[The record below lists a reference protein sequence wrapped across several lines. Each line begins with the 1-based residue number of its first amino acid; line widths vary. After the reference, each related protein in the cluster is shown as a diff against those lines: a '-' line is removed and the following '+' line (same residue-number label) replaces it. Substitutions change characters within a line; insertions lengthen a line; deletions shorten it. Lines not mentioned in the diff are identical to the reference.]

1 MASNLPAFPIEN
13 YQHEKILG
21 KGGYGTVSLYKK
33 KKSLMRYFESSSSQ
47 PKKVAV
53 KIFLSNDAKEIEKFN
68 KELVKAWAR
77 FFFGEFSLEFRKL
90 VWGAKL
96 TPRPQKNT
104 PQDQ

>member
-68 KELVKAWAR
+68 KLILVKDN
-77 FFFGEFSLEFRKL
+77 EITELNMDLSSLNDFRN
-90 VWGAKL
+90 GMEAK
-96 TPRPQKNT
+96 N
-104 PQDQ
+104 